1 MMSVGDGRHSVYLK
15 VLVGTDG
22 RSALNGSPVGET
34 WLSVV
39 EPLVA
44 KMLNVVVIE
53 VTHTRSD
60 FRTMNTAAQAQ
71 ELTSNFFVQLCICFL
86 FEEAIPKVI
95 AATNNF
101 YVV

>member
-1 MMSVGDGRHSVYLK
+1 MMSVGDGRHRVYLE

-53 VTHTRSD
+53 VAHTRSD
-60 FRTMNTAAQAQ
+60 FRTMNAAAKAQ
-71 ELTSNFFVQLCICFL
+71 KLTSDFLVQLCICFL
-86 FEEAIPKVI
+86 FEKAIPKVI